1 MLTTFRKSGE
11 RDAATEREW
20 IRPPP
25 ETVKDDSS
33 PPNPETD
40 ARRFGEPHVARYL
53 FNSMPCAYT
62 WFYH

>member
-1 MLTTFRKSGE
+1 MLTTFRKLGE
-11 RDAATEREW
+11 TDVAVEREW

-25 ETVKDDSS
+25 DTVKDDSS
-33 PPNPETD
+33 PPNLEAN
-40 ARRFGEPHVARYL
+40 ARRFGAQHAARYL